1 MTNANSTSLLI
12 LAGTVLKLVDDDS
25 LLEGSEIT
33 IYRQIIGS
41 VLYLL
46 NNTRPNI
53 LYTVGQLARFILKP
67 AAIYL
72 QMCKQLLQYLAGI
85 IKVEI
90 TYLS

>member
-1 MTNANSTSLLI
+1 M
-12 LAGTVLKLVDDDS
+12 LKLIDKDNES
-25 LLEGSEIT
+25 LLEGNKIT
-33 IYRQIIGS
+33 IYRQIIRS

-46 NNTRPNI
+46 NNTRLNM
-53 LYTVGQLARFILKP
+53 LYTIGQLARFILKL

-85 IKVEI
+85 IKVKI